1 MNTWDNLPNA
11 KHIDWVLADVK
22 RNPKKW
28 DAARVAAWDA
38 VWDAAR
44 GAARGAARDAAR
56 GAARD
61 AAWSAAYDAA
71 RGAAWDAARDA
82 ARDAAWGAVWD
93 AAWVAAWA
101 AARGTVWGACAVL
114 IAWDY
119 AGDILSMEP
128 DAVRLLASAGDH
140 AAVLMLPAVIVKHS
154 KE

>member
-1 MNTWDNLPNA
+1 MNAWDNLPNA

-22 RNPKKW
+22 RNPQKWGVAYDTAW
-28 DAARVAAWDA
+28 DAAWGTAYAAARDA
-38 VWDAAR
+38 AWDAAR
-44 GAARGAARDAAR
+44 GAARGAARDVARDVAYDAAR
-56 GAARD
+56 DVARDVARD
-61 AAWSAAYDAA
+61 AAWA
-71 RGAAWDAARDA
+71 
-82 ARDAAWGAVWD
+82 AAWG
-93 AAWVAAWA
+93 VA
-101 AARGTVWGACAVL
+101 WGACAAL

>member
-28 DAARVAAWDA
+28 DAAYAAAWDAAWDAARDAAWDA

-44 GAARGAARDAAR
+44 GAARDAVWDAAWDAAR
-56 GAARD
+56 G
-61 AAWSAAYDAA
+61 
-71 RGAAWDAARDA
+71 AARDA
-82 ARDAAWGAVWD
+82 ARDAAWGAC
-93 AAWVAAWA
+93 AALV
-101 AARGTVWGACAVL
+101 
-114 IAWDY
+114 AWDY

-140 AAVLMLPAVIVKHS
+140 AAVLMLPAVIVKHN